1 MPPKSTE
8 LWQEGAA
15 IEGDKV
21 VSNGVFD
28 EKRMIELL
36 VDNPAKHPGCSGA
49 RCISD
54 NMSDLKAQIAAN
66 TRGITL
72 IQALFGEYGVE
83 TVQKYMYAIQST
95 AETAVR
101 NLLKELHARFG
112 GQPLTSV
119 DYMDDGTP
127 IKLTVRINGDDG
139 SAVFDFAGTGP
150 EVYGGWNAPIAITHS
165 AIIYCLRSMINAEIP
180 LNQGCLAPIDIQVPA
195 PSILSPTKSAA
206 VVGGNV
212 VTSQRITDVVLKAF
226 RACAASQGCCNNLT
240 FGTDQ
245 CTDPETG
252 KVVPG
257 FGYYETIAGGS
268 GAGPSWTG
276 ESGVHVHMTN
286 TRITDPEILEKR
298 YPTLLRQFSLR
309 SGSGGKGQHVG
320 GEGVIR
326 EIEFLAPMQCSILSE
341 RRVHRPYGLEGGGD
355 ASPGMNLWVTKDEET
370 GEERK
375 VNIGGKN
382 TVSVKTHDRIVIMTA
397 GGGGWG
403 ASEEK

>member
-15 IEGDKV
+15 IEGDKI

-28 EKRMIELL
+28 EARMLELL
-36 VDNPAKHPGCSGA
+36 VHKPAQYPGCSGA
-49 RCISD
+49 RCVSD

-72 IQALFGEYGVE
+72 IQALFAEYGVE
-83 TVQKYMYAIQST
+83 TVQKYMYAIQAT

-101 NLLKELHARFG
+101 NLLKSLHERFG
-112 GQPLTSV
+112 GQPLEAI

-127 IKLTVRINGDDG
+127 IQLKVTINGEDG
-139 SAVFDFAGTGP
+139 SAVFDFSGTGP

-180 LNQGCLAPIDIQVPA
+180 LNQGCLTPIDIQVPS
-195 PSILSPTKSAA
+195 PSILSPTKTAA

-240 FGTDQ
+240 FGADQ
-245 CTDPETG
+245 TTNPETG
-252 KVVPG
+252 ETTPG

-309 SGSGGKGQHVG
+309 TGSGGKGANPG
-320 GEGVIR
+320 GDGVVR

-341 RRVHRPYGLEGGGD
+341 RRVHRPYGLEGGEAAKAGL
-355 ASPGMNLWVTKDEET
+355 NLWVSRDEET
-370 GEERK
+370 GEERR

-382 TVSVKTHDRIVIMTA
+382 TVAVKTHDRVVIQTA

-403 ASEEK
+403 AAK